1 MSAYFTKGKG
11 WRYDFTLDGIRYTK
25 TWFKTK
31 TEAKT
36 AESERR
42 EEIQNPKQETVTPT
56 DMAFLELV
64 NSRLDH
70 VKVYN
75 SKRHYETTRYLAKVW
90 TKKWGDLLCDQVTQ
104 EMIEQHVLERNKVS
118 GYTAN
123 KELRYLRSCFNFG
136 LKKSFITSNP
146 TCGLS
151 FIPVEKNVRYIP
163 SLDDIDKVIA
173 VADPDSQDYLW
184 TIRETMARVSEVNR
198 LTWDDVSLEGRYVI
212 LYTRKKRGG
221 HLTPRKVPMTE
232 RLFSILSRRYSQRD
246 KGKPWVFWHR
256 YWSSR
261 EGAIKEGPYQDRK
274 KIMRVLCKKA
284 KVRYFRFHPLRHSGA
299 SIMDANHVPMG
310 VIQKILGH
318 ENRRTTEI
326 YLHAIGGSDREAMAV
341 YEKARQISHTD
352 SHTVTTA

>member
-31 TEAKT
+31 IEAKT
-36 AESERR
+36 AESQRR
-42 EEIQNPKQETVTPT
+42 EELAKPQQETEMPT

-64 NSRLDH
+64 NRRLDH
-70 VKVYN
+70 VKAYN
-75 SKRHYETTRYLAKVW
+75 SKRHYETTCYLAKGW
-90 TKKWGDLLCDQVTQ
+90 TKIWGNLVCGEVTQ
-104 EMIEQHVLERNKVS
+104 EMIEQHILKRKKVS

-136 LKKSFITSNP
+136 LKGGLVALNP
-146 TCGLS
+146 TEGLS
-151 FIPVEKNVRYIP
+151 FIPVEKKVRYIP
-163 SLDDIDKVIA
+163 SLEDIDKVISL
-173 VADPDSQDYLW
+173 ADPDTQDYLW

-221 HLTPRKVPMTE
+221 NLTPRKVPMTE
-232 RLFSILSRRYSQRD
+232 RLLTVMSQRYSQRD
-246 KGKPWVFWHR
+246 PSKRWVFWHR
-256 YWSSR
+256 YWSKR
-261 EGAIKEGPYQDRK
+261 EGKMIEGPYQDRK

-318 ENRRTTEI
+318 ENRRTTKI
-326 YLHAIGGSDREAMAV
+326 YLHNIGGSDREAMAV
-341 YEKARQISHTD
+341 YERARQISHTD

>member
-1 MSAYFTKGKG
+1 MSVYFVQGKG
-11 WRYDFTLDGIRYTK
+11 WRYDFTQEGARYTG

-36 AESERR
+36 AETKRR
-42 EEIQNPKQETVTPT
+42 EEILNPKQETVTPT

-64 NSRLDH
+64 NKRLDH

-75 SKRHYETTRYLAKVW
+75 SKRHYDTTRYLAKGW
-90 TKKWGDLLCDQVTQ
+90 TKKWGSLLCSQVTP
-104 EMIEQHVLERNKVS
+104 EMIENHVVERSKVS

-136 LKKSFITSNP
+136 LKKSYVTSNP
-146 TCGLS
+146 TEGLS

-173 VADPDSQDYLW
+173 VADPDTQDYLW

-212 LYTRKKRGG
+212 LYTRKKSGG

-232 RLFSILSRRYSQRD
+232 RLFSVLSNRYSQRD
-246 KGKPWVFWHR
+246 QSKPWVFWHR

-299 SIMDANHVPMG
+299 SIMDANHVPIVLFQTDQEKKG
-310 VIQKILGH
+310 VSL
-318 ENRRTTEI
+318 RRP
-326 YLHAIGGSDREAMAV
+326 
-341 YEKARQISHTD
+341 
-352 SHTVTTA
+352 

>member
-1 MSAYFTKGKG
+1 M
-11 WRYDFTLDGIRYTK
+11 
-25 TWFKTK
+25 
-31 TEAKT
+31 
-36 AESERR
+36 
-42 EEIQNPKQETVTPT
+42 
-56 DMAFLELV
+56 
-64 NSRLDH
+64 
-70 VKVYN
+70 YN
-75 SKRHYETTRYLAKVW
+75 SVKHYETTRYLAKGW
-90 TKKWGDLLCDQVTQ
+90 TKKWGDLLCAQVTQ
-104 EMIEQHVLERNKVS
+104 EMIEGHVLERNKVS

-123 KELRYLRSCFNFG
+123 KELRYLRSCFNYG
-136 LKKSFITSNP
+136 LKKSLIASNP
-146 TCGLS
+146 TQGLS

-163 SLDDIDKVIA
+163 SLEDIDKVIA
-173 VADPDSQDYLW
+173 AADPDTQDYLW
-184 TIRETMARVSEVNR
+184 AIRETMARMSEVNR
-198 LTWDDVSLEGRYVI
+198 LTWADVSLEGRYVI

-232 RLFSILSRRYSQRD
+232 RLVTVLSKRYSQRD
-246 KGKPWVFWHR
+246 SSKLWVFWHR

-274 KIMRVLCKKA
+274 KIMRVLCKRAGVK
-284 KVRYFRFHPLRHSGA
+284 YFRFHPLRHSGA

>member
-1 MSAYFTKGKG
+1 
-11 WRYDFTLDGIRYTK
+11 
-25 TWFKTK
+25 
-31 TEAKT
+31 
-36 AESERR
+36 
-42 EEIQNPKQETVTPT
+42 
-56 DMAFLELV
+56 
-64 NSRLDH
+64 
-70 VKVYN
+70 
-75 SKRHYETTRYLAKVW
+75 
-90 TKKWGDLLCDQVTQ
+90 
-104 EMIEQHVLERNKVS
+104 
-118 GYTAN
+118 
-123 KELRYLRSCFNFG
+123 
-136 LKKSFITSNP
+136 
-146 TCGLS
+146 
-151 FIPVEKNVRYIP
+151 
-163 SLDDIDKVIA
+163 
-173 VADPDSQDYLW
+173 
-184 TIRETMARVSEVNR
+184 VSEVNG

-221 HLTPRKVPMTE
+221 NLTPRKVPMTE
-232 RLFSILSRRYSQRD
+232 RLFSVLSNRYSRRDQS
-246 KGKPWVFWHR
+246 KPWVFWHR

-261 EGAIKEGPYQDRK
+261 EGAMKEGPFQDRK

>member
-11 WRYDFTLDGIRYTK
+11 WRYDFTLNGIRYTK

-36 AESERR
+36 AESQRR
-42 EEIQNPKQETVTPT
+42 EELAKPQQETEMPI

-64 NSRLDH
+64 NRRLDH
-70 VKVYN
+70 VKAYN

-90 TKKWGDLLCDQVTQ
+90 TKKWGNLLCGEVTQ
-104 EMIEQHVLERNKVS
+104 GMIEQHILKRKKVS

-136 LKKSFITSNP
+136 LKRGFVASNP
-146 TCGLS
+146 TEGLS
-151 FIPVEKNVRYIP
+151 FIPVEKKVRYIP
-163 SLDDIDKVIA
+163 SLEDIEKVISL
-173 VADPDSQDYLW
+173 ADPDTQDYLW

-198 LTWDDVSLEGRYVI
+198 LTWDDVSLEARYVI

-221 HLTPRKVPMTE
+221 NLTPRKVPMTE
-232 RLFSILSRRYSQRD
+232 RLFSVLSKRYSQRD
-246 KGKPWVFWHR
+246 PSKPWVFWHR

-261 EGAIKEGPYQDRK
+261 EGKIIEGPFQDRK

-299 SIMDANHVPMG
+299 SLMDANHVPMG

-341 YEKARQISHTD
+341 YERARQISHTD